1 MTTITALTKMTSP
14 SDPGI
19 SLDFTPEVE
28 MVLELHKQFPA
39 INGANR
45 PVALDRCLNELFKLI
60 ECKADK
66 QVELLLTAK
75 API

>member
-1 MTTITALTKMTSP
+1 MTSP
-14 SDPGI
+14 SNPNI

-28 MVLELHKQFPA
+28 MVLELHKHFPP

-66 QVELLLTAK
+66 QIELLLSAK
-75 API
+75 VPE

>member
-1 MTTITALTKMTSP
+1 MATFPSNPSP
-14 SDPGI
+14 I

-45 PVALDRCLNELFKLI
+45 PPALDRCISEMLKLI
-60 ECKADK
+60 EVKADK
-66 QVELLLTAK
+66 QIEMLLAAK
-75 API
+75 AQP